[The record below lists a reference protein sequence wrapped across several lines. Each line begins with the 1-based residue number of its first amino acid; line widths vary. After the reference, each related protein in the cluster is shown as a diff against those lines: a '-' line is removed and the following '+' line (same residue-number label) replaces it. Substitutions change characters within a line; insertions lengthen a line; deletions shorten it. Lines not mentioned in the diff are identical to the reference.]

1 MKTPTL
7 HARRVHKLSGVSP
20 SPPSEGGEGRG
31 EGEAASCLTRVVTG
45 LLVSDRV
52 ALSVCI

>member
-7 HARRVHKLSGVSP
+7 HARRIHKLSGVSP
-20 SPPSEGGEGRG
+20 SPPSQGG
-31 EGEAASCLTRVVTG
+31 EGEAASKLTRVVTG

-52 ALSVCI
+52 AQVVCI